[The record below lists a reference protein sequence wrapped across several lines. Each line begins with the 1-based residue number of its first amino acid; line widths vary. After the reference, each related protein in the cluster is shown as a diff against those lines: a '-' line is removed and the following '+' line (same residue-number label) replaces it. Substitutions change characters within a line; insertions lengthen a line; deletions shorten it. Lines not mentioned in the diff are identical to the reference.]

1 MSFGP
6 GTFGRFWLASGT
18 RNLGLP
24 PVTLFSPVAS
34 VGGVMLALVLR
45 LGVLVRGPDRTTKQS
60 PCSVRLNSAN
70 EPASAVRCFV
80 AWAGRTHVALS
91 HTQASFS
98 PDASLE
104 VFAPSA
110 RSNRDALSDAA
121 KRSDD
126 PASAFFALSQPAR
139 PRTFATMTS
148 NPSRSGVA
156 LAVFRSANVNAVML
170 AVGLVARFCAASKR
184 RFKRLATRLQS
195 SVRAVSGV
203 TGLIALTS
211 DPSHQALPHYIGRS
225 RAIMH
230 RRVP

>member
-1 MSFGP
+1 MACVRSSRSQAVAGDVVL
-6 GTFGRFWLASGT
+6 TRLRQSAASCSRWRCALACS
-18 RNLGLP
+18 
-24 PVTLFSPVAS
+24 
-34 VGGVMLALVLR
+34 LVDLC
-45 LGVLVRGPDRTTKQS
+45 RTTNQS
-60 PCSVRLNSAN
+60 PWFVRLNSAN

-80 AWAGRTHVALS
+80 SWAGRTHVALS
-91 HTQASFS
+91 HTSASFS

-126 PASAFFALSQPAR
+126 PASALFAPSRPAR
-139 PRTFATMTS
+139 PRTFATVIS
-148 NPSRSGVA
+148 RRLHERSGVA
-156 LAVFRSANVNAVML
+156 LAVFRLANVNAVML
-170 AVGLVARFCAASKR
+170 GVGLVARLCVASKR
-184 RFKRLATRLQS
+184 RFKRLATCLRS
-195 SVRAVSGV
+195 TVPAVSGV
-203 TGLIALTS
+203 TGPIAITS